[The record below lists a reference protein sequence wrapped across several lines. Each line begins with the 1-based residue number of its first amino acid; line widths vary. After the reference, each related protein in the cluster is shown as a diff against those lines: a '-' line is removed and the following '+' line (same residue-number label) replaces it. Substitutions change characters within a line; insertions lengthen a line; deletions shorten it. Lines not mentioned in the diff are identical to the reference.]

1 MKNSRRQQKATVRKR
16 RGFVSMELVLT
27 LPILATILTGMVEFS
42 LLFYA
47 RSSLMEAN
55 RIGAR
60 TATLMGVDQTQVEN
74 EIRKVLNPRLQQQLE
89 VECTPGVRSGD
100 TVVVAIR
107 VPMTAASPDLLW
119 PIGYSLNGRYLYAE
133 TRMIKE

>member
-1 MKNSRRQQKATVRKR
+1 MTNPRRRSISAARKR
-16 RGFVSMELVLT
+16 RGFVSLELVLT
-27 LPILATILTGMVEFS
+27 LPILATILTGLVEFS

-47 RSSLMEAN
+47 RSSLVEAN

-60 TATLMGVDQTQVEN
+60 TATLMGADQTQVET
-74 EIRKVLNPRLQQQLE
+74 EIRKVLSPRLQQELQ

-100 TVVVAIR
+100 TVVVSIR
-107 VPMTAASPDLLW
+107 VPMSAASPDLLW
-119 PIGYSLNGRYLYAE
+119 PIGYSLTGRYLYAE